1 MQRRQQPVFLL
12 MKDDLI
18 LYFFTLLSHHPFIDT
33 FYYSN
38 KVTNPYPVPHG
49 QKNIRV
55 NNALTRLNIEEFHQR
70 NGTAGRR
77 WTEDTLESA
86 RREIFRR
93 YEAPNHGLLS
103 EECCQLMDRI
113 LLDID
118 AIRDAQAGEQAA
130 EEVAAQ
136 AR

>member
-1 MQRRQQPVFLL
+1 MELL
-12 MKDDLI
+12 VDD
-18 LYFFTLLSHHPFIDT
+18 
-33 FYYSN
+33 
-38 KVTNPYPVPHG
+38 
-49 QKNIRV
+49 
-55 NNALTRLNIEEFHQR
+55 
-70 NGTAGRR
+70 
-77 WTEDTLESA
+77 EDILESA

-118 AIRDAQAGEQAA
+118 AIRDDAQAGEQAA